1 MSTTLVVFLTAVLT
15 AFGTKL
21 VEQVFK
27 EIADARKARKGRE
40 NQAYRLERRVSQLIV
55 VAEHF
60 RNIGI
65 KHGVDLDKFDLPE
78 EFDGWNKSIDS

>member
-1 MSTTLVVFLTAVLT
+1 MLLTAILT

-27 EIADARKARKGRE
+27 EIADARARKKGKE
-40 NQAYRLERRVSQLIV
+40 KAEYQLQRKVRQLLV

-60 RNIGI
+60 RHVGI
-65 KHGVDLDKFDLPE
+65 KHGVDISEYSVPS
-78 EFDGWNKSIDS
+78 EFEGWDEPVDS